1 MSKQYSPFS
10 KEQLMPKPEMLEI
23 KREKG
28 ELFIG
33 VPKETHLQEKRIC
46 LTPDAVAA
54 LTNHGHKIIIETGAG
69 EGANYSDNEY
79 SEAGAKISYS
89 TEEVFGC
96 NLILKV
102 EPPSLKEI
110 EYINPQSVL
119 FSALQLK
126 TQNKKYFEALAKK
139 RITAIAF
146 DFISDEQGVYPVVK
160 SLSEIAGISSI
171 LIAAELMNNS
181 SKGNGL
187 LLGNIGGVLPPEVVI
202 LGAGTVGEFAARSA
216 IGLGAQV
223 KVFDNSVTKLR
234 RLQHNLGYSVFTSTI
249 QPKTLQK
256 ALMRCDV
263 AIGAVR
269 GKTRTPILVSETMVK
284 QMKDGAIIVD
294 VSIDSG
300 GCFETSEITTH
311 NEPTFTKHGVIHY
324 GVPNIPSRYARTASL
339 SISNIFTP
347 YLLNIGDEGGIEDAA
362 RFDKSL
368 QKGMYFYHGI
378 LTNKAVADWFSLPY
392 FYKNFAQTFY
402 TIWIWVYYWNNPF
415 IIFP

>member
-23 KREKG
+23 KKQKG

-102 EPPSLKEI
+102 EPPSIKEI
-110 EYINPQSVL
+110 KYINPQSVL

-146 DFISDEQGVYPVVK
+146 DFISDEHGVYPVVK

-181 SKGNGL
+181 SMGNGL

-234 RLQHNLGYSVFTSTI
+234 RLQHNLGYMVFTSTI

-263 AIGAVR
+263 AVGAVR
-269 GKTRTPILVSETMVK
+269 GKTRTPILVSETLVK

-311 NEPTFTKHGVIHY
+311 NEPTFVKHGVIHY

-362 RFDKSL
+362 RFDRSL

-392 FYKNFAQTFY
+392 RDINLL
-402 TIWIWVYYWNNPF
+402 
-415 IIFP
+415 IF

>member
-1 MSKQYSPFS
+1 MSKKYSPFS
-10 KEQLMPKPEMLEI
+10 KEELMPKPEMLEI
-23 KREKG
+23 KKQKG

-33 VPKETHLQEKRIC
+33 IPKETHLQEKRIC

-54 LTNHGHKIIIETGAG
+54 LTNHGHRIIIESGAG
-69 EGANYSDNEY
+69 EGANYTDNEY

-89 TEEVFGC
+89 TEEAFGC

-110 EYINPQSVL
+110 EYINPQSAL
-119 FSALQLK
+119 FSALQLR

-146 DFISDEQGVYPVVK
+146 DFISDEHGSYPVVK

-171 LIAAELMNNS
+171 LIAAELMNNCS
-181 SKGNGL
+181 EGNGL
-187 LLGNIGGVLPPEVVI
+187 LLGNIGGVPPPDVVI
-202 LGAGTVGEFAARSA
+202 LGAGTVGEYAARSA
-216 IGLGAQV
+216 VGLGAQV
-223 KVFDNSVTKLR
+223 KVFDNSITKLR
-234 RLQHNLGYSVFTSTI
+234 RLQDNLGNMVYTSTI
-249 QPKTLQK
+249 QPKTVQK

-269 GKTRTPILVSETMVK
+269 GKTRTPVIVSDEMV
-284 QMKDGAIIVD
+284 QLMKDGSVIVD

-300 GCFETSEITTH
+300 GCFETSEVTTH
-311 NEPTFTKHGVIHY
+311 NKPTFVKHGVIHY
-324 GVPNIPSRYARTASL
+324 CVPNIPSRYARTASL

-347 YLLNIGDEGGIEDAA
+347 YLLSIGEEGGIEEAS

-378 LTNKAVADWFSLPY
+378 LTNRAVADWFSLPY
-392 FYKNFAQTFY
+392 RDINLL
-402 TIWIWVYYWNNPF
+402 
-415 IIFP
+415 IF

>member
-23 KREKG
+23 KKEKG

-102 EPPSLKEI
+102 EPPSINEI
-110 EYINPQSVL
+110 KYINPQSVL

-146 DFISDEQGVYPVVK
+146 DFISDEHGVYPVVK

-234 RLQHNLGYSVFTSTI
+234 RLQHNLGYMVFTSTI

-263 AIGAVR
+263 AVGAVR

-311 NEPTFTKHGVIHY
+311 NEPTFIKHGVIHY

-347 YLLNIGDEGGIEDAA
+347 YLLNIGEEGGIEDAA

-378 LTNKAVADWFSLPY
+378 LTHKAVADWFNLPY
-392 FYKNFAQTFY
+392 RDINLL
-402 TIWIWVYYWNNPF
+402 
-415 IIFP
+415 IF

>member
-23 KREKG
+23 KKEKG

-69 EGANYSDNEY
+69 EGANYSDKEY
-79 SEAGAKISYS
+79 SEAGAKISYN

-102 EPPSLKEI
+102 EPPSINEI
-110 EYINPQSVL
+110 KYINPQSVL

-146 DFISDEQGVYPVVK
+146 DFISDEHGVYPVVK

-171 LIAAELMNNS
+171 LIAAELMSNS

-216 IGLGAQV
+216 IGFGAQV

-234 RLQHNLGYSVFTSTI
+234 RLQHNLGFMVFTSTI

-269 GKTRTPILVSETMVK
+269 GKTRTPILVSETMVE

-300 GCFETSEITTH
+300 GCFETSEITSH
-311 NEPTFTKHGVIHY
+311 NEPTFVKHGVIHY
-324 GVPNIPSRYARTASL
+324 AVPNIPSRYARTASL

-368 QKGMYFYHGI
+368 QRGMYFYHGI

-392 FYKNFAQTFY
+392 RDINLL
-402 TIWIWVYYWNNPF
+402 
-415 IIFP
+415 IF